1 MAVEPP
7 AFDSDPKGVFYR
19 PQFASAAQEHFASR
33 RVPRTNRDT
42 RRAAK
47 NVRNTLFN
55 WRAIQNKITNSFIIE
70 III

>member
-1 MAVEPP
+1 VAVAPA
-7 AFDSDPKGVFYR
+7 AFDSDPKGVFYL

-33 RVPRTNRDT
+33 RAPKNRDT
-42 RRAAK
+42 HRAAK

-55 WRAIQNKITNSFIIE
+55 WRAIQNKITKSFIVE

>member
-1 MAVEPP
+1 VAVAPA
-7 AFDSDPKGVFYR
+7 AFDSDLKGVFYR

-33 RVPRTNRDT
+33 RVPTNRDT

-55 WRAIQNKITNSFIIE
+55 WRAIQNKITKSFTVE
-70 III
+70 IIM